1 MMSGQLPAD
10 RLKPVMVTRC
20 GQFWDARWGDF
31 EITTAMLDQMV
42 VNFENNALGA
52 DVFVD
57 LNHDPGLGAAGRFV
71 QLWRDQDKLMALVDW
86 TPFGR
91 IAIEEKG
98 FSYLSAEYV
107 ENYVDNEFKQ
117 PYGCVLKGAALTLR
131 PVVKRL
137 ERVELSEAS
146 RVHAAIAGTGCD
158 AEAVRRLTDN
168 YLTIAETLS
177 DPAVRAEMAV
187 QFVQLADGL
196 PKARPTPKPKTA
208 QQIVREVQL
217 KQAGEERER
226 QARLRARRDCVEN
239 LLADSRRFRYFNEG
253 MANSLRELAE
263 SQLTPDMDDSVFH
276 ALMESL
282 KDESLRRASQ
292 ASTRVMA
299 TTRWWYS

>member
-1 MMSGQLPAD
+1 MAGQIPTD
-10 RLKPVMVTRC
+10 RQRPVMVTRC

-31 EITTAMLDQMV
+31 EITTSMLDQMV
-42 VNFENNALGA
+42 VNFENNALG
-52 DVFVD
+52 VD
-57 LNHDPGLGAAGRFV
+57 TFIDINHDPALGAAGRFV
-71 QLWRDQDKLMALVDW
+71 QLWREQDKLMALVNW

-146 RVHAAIAGTGCD
+146 RVHAALAGTGCD
-158 AEAVRRLTDN
+158 PDAARRLTEHF
-168 YLTIAETLS
+168 LTIAETLS
-177 DPAVRAEMAV
+177 DPAARAELAV
-187 QFVQLADGL
+187 RFVQLADGL
-196 PKARPTPKPKTA
+196 PKARPAPPPKTA
-208 QQIVREVQL
+208 QQIMQEVQL

-226 QARLRARRDCVEN
+226 QARLRARRERIEN
-239 LLADSRRFRYFNEG
+239 LLADSRRFRYFNAG
-253 MANSLRELAE
+253 MAHSLRELAE

-276 ALMESL
+276 ALLESL
-282 KDESLRRASQ
+282 KDESLRLASQ
-292 ASTRVMA
+292 ASTRAMA
-299 TTRWWYS
+299 TNRWWYS